1 MAQSCQTDY
10 VDFAAHSILR
20 HRWLVPNNDLSK
32 ILVPKLWGVEFG
44 TREEREMVEEEDYSF
59 ADKTRG
65 WSQVDIACPEKG
77 WRLGRNNRLL
87 SDVTLIKGRFFVHF
101 VNESSSELSGDHD
114 WAIIGVE
121 KNNIEAFFVDFGDI
135 LEELRVRPGSQVAQ
149 WSGSPSSSRRLPAI

>member
-1 MAQSCQTDY
+1 MRMSCETDY

-44 TREEREMVEEEDYSF
+44 TLQERQMVEEEDYSF
-59 ADKTRG
+59 SDKTRG
-65 WSQVDIACPEKG
+65 WSQVDITPPEKG

-101 VNESSSELSGDHD
+101 VNETTSALAGDHD
-114 WAIIGVE
+114 WAIIGIE
-121 KNNIEAFFVDFGDI
+121 KDNIEAFFVDFGDI
-135 LEELRVRPGSQVAQ
+135 LKNITVRPGSQVAQ
-149 WSGSPSSSRRLPAI
+149 WSAAAERKYPSI